1 MLSVGS
7 LAPRI
12 ENAELNSLGN
22 FFPSFHF
29 PYGMSKDGERPS
41 PPIEKGNIGNQEQSL
56 LTHISTSHPNLYRVS
71 TLAALYSGCTLEP
84 AWETPKIMYLVLPL
98 EVLVPGLERP
108 YPVIFKISPWIAV
121 FSQS

>member
-56 LTHISTSHPNLYRVS
+56 LTQIFLLPKLISCLNISSSVFWLHIGTSLGNSKNNVS
-71 TLAALYSGCTLEP
+71 GPAPRGSSSWSGEALSSN
-84 AWETPKIMYLVLPL
+84 I
-98 EVLVPGLERP
+98 
-108 YPVIFKISPWIAV
+108 
-121 FSQS
+121 